1 MLTEVKL
8 QIHENSVVGDPPYLK
23 IFLKSKYYRHENR
36 VKKRTLVYVLKI
48 WKVDDSKKDVEPID

>member
-23 IFLKSKYYRHENR
+23 IFLKTAEQFISVVGVSIN
-36 VKKRTLVYVLKI
+36 LKLSI
-48 WKVDDSKKDVEPID
+48 FLINPY